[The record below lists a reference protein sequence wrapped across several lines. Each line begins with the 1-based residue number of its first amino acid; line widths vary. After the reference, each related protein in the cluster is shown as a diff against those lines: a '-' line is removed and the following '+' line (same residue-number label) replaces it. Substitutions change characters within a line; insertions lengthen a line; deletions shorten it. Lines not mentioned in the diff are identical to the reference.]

1 MNPFPKLATWALIL
15 NLLYLVWLLF
25 THTNPLFVF
34 LEWGVSLLTFLF
46 ILNNRKR
53 TYALS
58 GGPHSLRPIVD
69 IFLTIKNEDASLF
82 EKTVKAANAIYYPN
96 KRIYVLDDGGRKE
109 IESIAKKYS
118 CTYMS
123 RFNRDI
129 LTYKAA
135 NMNYG
140 LRNSYGMFIL
150 TLDADMVA
158 NPTILDELL
167 GFFNDDKVG
176 FVSTRPGFNVDEK
189 DFNHENLFYEY
200 MQTGKNSSGV
210 GISCGSG
217 VIYRRSALEAVG
229 GFQEWNIVE
238 DLYTSY
244 VINSKG
250 YKSIYVSQSFSYG
263 DAPTDISAI
272 YKQRGIWAQDTL
284 RLLIYKN
291 PLFHVGLTFPQRLQ
305 YFEIG
310 YSYIVSGIFFPMIY
324 LMNIYSLLANDP
336 IITLG
341 KEWYILLRA
350 PSFYMSLLMFGTL
363 SKGVDSM
370 RMWASL
376 FPVYFVSFFKALLY
390 KKPVYKV
397 TPKGLVPKANI
408 ILVLPQLF
416 FILAGVSSVII
427 HYFRYGITWVLVI
440 NAYWVCIMV
449 YFISAIVP
457 RAFGSSTSYD
467 KKNPHH

>member
-1 MNPFPKLATWALIL
+1 MNPFPKLAGWALVL
-15 NLLYLVWLLF
+15 NTIYVVWLLF
-25 THTNPLFVF
+25 TKTNPFFVF
-34 LEWGVSLLTFLF
+34 LEWGVFILTLLF
-46 ILNNRKR
+46 IINNSKR
-53 TYALS
+53 TYILS

-69 IFLTIKNEDASLF
+69 IFLTIKNENISQF
-82 EKTVKAANAIYYPN
+82 EKTVKAANSIYYPN
-96 KRIYVLDDGGRKE
+96 KRIYILDDGGRKE
-109 IESIAKKYS
+109 VEEIAKKYN
-118 CTYMS
+118 CTYFS
-123 RFNRDI
+123 RFNKEI

-140 LRNSYGMFIL
+140 LRNSYGSFIL
-150 TLDADMVA
+150 TLDADMIVD
-158 NPTILDELL
+158 PTILDELL
-167 GFFNDDKVG
+167 GFFKDEKVG
-176 FVSTRPGFNVDEK
+176 FVSTRQGFNIDEK

-200 MQTGKNSSGV
+200 MQTGKNYQGV

-250 YKSIYVSQSFSYG
+250 YKSVYISQSFSYG
-263 DAPTDISAI
+263 DAPTDIAAI

-291 PLFHVGLTFPQRLQ
+291 PLFQRGLSFLQRLQ

-310 YSYIVSGIFFPMIY
+310 YSYIVSGLLFPLIY
-324 LMNIYSLLANDP
+324 VMNIYSLVANDP

-376 FPVYFVSFFKALLY
+376 FPVYLVAFFKALLY

-397 TPKGLVPKANI
+397 TPKGLTPKRN
-408 ILVLPQLF
+408 LVLVIPQMAFIISGIFAVFYHLF
-416 FILAGVSSVII
+416 KF
-427 HYFRYGITWVLVI
+427 GITWILII
-440 NAYWVCIMV
+440 NTYWVCVMV
-449 YFISAIVP
+449 YFISAIIP
-457 RAFGSSTSYD
+457 KAFAFNTHNG
-467 KKNPHH
+467 KKNTHH